1 MSQLYTKYSLQKTRR
16 KTPTIGYV
24 VLSVALLTGI
34 GWIWWS
40 SVQQAKDEP
49 VDKFPSASKST
60 NLLAHPVNRAAAAS
74 KNIPQK
80 SAATTRV
87 ASLPKSAY
95 TTSAPPQ
102 IAVKPTNLALRPVAT
117 SSPTPAAPVARVQT
131 VYEAQLALDRLGIS
145 SGSID
150 GAIGSQ
156 TRAAL
161 IAFQQWKRLPVTG
174 QLDAATK
181 AALSLGE
188 AAQRTYTVTDDDL
201 ARLRPTASTWL
212 GKSQQDRLDFENLL
226 ELVAEKSHAHPGF
239 IRRINPEVNWT
250 NVTAGT
256 TIVVPNAERA
266 APRIKAAFIRIHLA
280 GKSLDAFDANTNLLA
295 HFPCSIAQ
303 RVEKRPVGELHVKV
317 IAPNPNYTFD
327 PAIFPESAEARGI
340 KTKLILPPGPNNPV
354 GVAWIGLD
362 LPGYGIHGTPSP
374 EAVGRTESHG
384 CFRLANWNAE
394 YLLKLVWVEMPV
406 IVEP

>member
-1 MSQLYTKYSLQKTRR
+1 MAQLYTKYSLQKSRR
-16 KTPTIGYV
+16 KSPTIGYA
-24 VLSVALLTGI
+24 VLSVALVTGI

-40 SVQQAKDEP
+40 SVQQSKDEP
-49 VDKFPSASKST
+49 VDKFPASGKST
-60 NLLAHPVNRAAAAS
+60 NLLAYPVNRSGAAS
-74 KNIPQK
+74 KAVPQK
-80 SAATTRV
+80 SGAATRV

-95 TTSAPPQ
+95 TTSAPPLGV
-102 IAVKPTNLALRPVAT
+102 IAPPNLSMRPAG
-117 SSPTPAAPVARVQT
+117 SAPASAPVTRVQN

-145 SGSID
+145 SGSLD
-150 GAIGSQ
+150 GTIGSQ

-161 IAFQQWKRLPVTG
+161 AAFQQWKRLPITG

-181 AALSLGE
+181 NALAVGE
-188 AAQRTYTVTDDDL
+188 PAQVTYTITPDDV
-201 ARLRPTASTWL
+201 ARLRPLASTWV

-239 IRRINPEVNWT
+239 IRRINPNVNWT
-250 NVTAGT
+250 NLVAGDT
-256 TIVVPNAERA
+256 LVVPNAERA
-266 APRIKAAFIRIHLA
+266 PPRSKAAFLRIHLT

-303 RVEKRPVGELHVKV
+303 RMEKRPVGELHVKV

-327 PAIFPESAEARGI
+327 PAVFPESAEARAI
-340 KTKLILPPGPNNPV
+340 KTKLVLPPGPNNPV

-362 LPGYGIHGTPSP
+362 LPGYGIHGTPRP
-374 EAVGRTESHG
+374 EDVGRTESHG